1 MREEAVG
8 VFFSA
13 KQPSTRYDTILP
25 QRRVSTCAANL
36 CMEKLF
42 ALCQHG
48 GRDENASLSPF
59 TRSRLQEKE
68 NPSLFVRLPPPPS
81 IDEIRCSTKF
91 DRLSKGRGNNRN
103 FSTMEPRISRLK
115 RSFTHS
121 FIRLSWCISNVVA
134 RNSNK
139 WRTLGCFY
147 HLLPPPPP
155 SLQVKTY
162 TATRDRSETRLRR
175 SNGAS
180 NFLHPSCSFQPV
192 VLPFLGRGGGRR
204 ARVSTVANLD
214 VATTSRRLA
223 LI

>member
-1 MREEAVG
+1 MHGKVIRAL
-8 VFFSA
+8 
-13 KQPSTRYDTILP
+13 STRGP
-25 QRRVSTCAANL
+25 RRERVP
-36 CMEKLF
+36 F
-42 ALCQHG
+42 AFHPFGCRKRRIHPSSF
-48 GRDENASLSPF
+48 AS
-59 TRSRLQEKE
+59 
-68 NPSLFVRLPPPPS
+68 PPS

-147 HLLPPPPP
+147 HLLPPPLPP

-162 TATRDRSETRLRR
+162 TVTRDRSETRLRR

-192 VLPFLGRGGGRR
+192 VLPFLGRGGGGGGRVFRR
-204 ARVSTVANLD
+204 SRTS
-214 VATTSRRLA
+214 TSRRRRDASL
-223 LI
+223 